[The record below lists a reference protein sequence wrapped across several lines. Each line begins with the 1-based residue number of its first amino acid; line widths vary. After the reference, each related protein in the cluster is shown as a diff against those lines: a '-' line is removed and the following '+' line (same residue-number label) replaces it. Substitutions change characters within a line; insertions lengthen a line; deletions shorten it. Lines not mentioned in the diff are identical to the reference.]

1 VDTHKQPC
9 HLLIFSGKTGLAAFM
24 RNLLTGDAV
33 RFNRR
38 HRRVGHLF
46 QNRYKSVV
54 CEENPYLLE
63 LVRYIHL
70 NPLRGSVVKNW
81 EELKNLS
88 MEEKPEYDS
97 RVLGSGEFV
106 QALLRGADEG
116 MARQMRSKPR
126 ESLWQSGKKKG
137 QNNFDDFEQRPSF
150 CQGCFECP
158 LEPFFFSSC
167 RC

>member
-1 VDTHKQPC
+1 MGTHEQHA

-63 LVRYIHL
+63 LVRFIHL
-70 NPLRGSVVKNW
+70 NPLRGSVIKDW
-81 EELKNLS
+81 EELKTYRWSGHGVLAGKVRNDWQ
-88 MEEKPEYDS
+88 ETEY
-97 RVLGSGEFV
+97 VLGLFGRERKK
-106 QALLRGADEG
+106 AIRIYLRFMKE
-116 MARQMRSKPR
+116 
-126 ESLWQSGKKKG
+126 
-137 QNNFDDFEQRPSF
+137 
-150 CQGCFECP
+150 
-158 LEPFFFSSC
+158 
-167 RC
+167 